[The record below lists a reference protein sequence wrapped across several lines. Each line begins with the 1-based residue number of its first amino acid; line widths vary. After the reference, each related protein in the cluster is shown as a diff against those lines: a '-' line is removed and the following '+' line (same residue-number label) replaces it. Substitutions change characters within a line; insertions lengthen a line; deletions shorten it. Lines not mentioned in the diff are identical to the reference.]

1 MRTTDLH
8 HGALHI
14 GGLTLSALLLSACAS
29 FAPQP
34 LDGGDV
40 DAVLASPDRAA
51 LVQQATKFT
60 HPRLA
65 PVMLDFTKPLR
76 ADELAIVAVLAN
88 PDLRALRSQQQV
100 ADAQVFA
107 SGLLPEPQLSLGV
120 DHVLSPR
127 DQGLSSAFAGG
138 LSLDLLGALV
148 TRGVERQIARSAAE
162 QVRLDIA
169 WQEWL
174 TAGQARLLAIRLP
187 RQRMAAQLTRLAAD
201 VAEVALRRTLA
212 GAARGDLKGDEVEAR
227 RIAASDASTRALAAE
242 RDAQSTALELNRI
255 VGLVPGEVLRVA
267 DTMPL
272 DEWRPPDPEA
282 LFVAARGARLDL
294 RAFASGYDSQQSAL
308 HRAVLGQYP
317 RLSITLNRARDTSS
331 VQTFG
336 PAVALDLPIWNRN
349 RGPIAVAEATRT
361 RLRSEFAA
369 RLFQTRADIADLVA
383 ALNRN
388 EQARAAVAA
397 QLSEI
402 ERIAEGFDAAA
413 RRGDVSVSLAES
425 ARASAVDKRLAFLSL
440 DQACAEQ
447 RVALALAVG
456 RPFTDSGTEP

>member
-1 MRTTDLH
+1 M
-8 HGALHI
+8 
-14 GGLTLSALLLSACAS
+14 
-29 FAPQP
+29 
-34 LDGGDV
+34 
-40 DAVLASPDRAA
+40 LASPDRAA
-51 LVQQATKFT
+51 LVQQAARFS

-65 PVMLDFTKPLR
+65 PVALDFTKPMT
-76 ADELAIVAVLAN
+76 ADELAVVAVLAN
-88 PDLRALRSQQQV
+88 PDLRALRAQQQV

-107 SGLLPEPQLSLGV
+107 SGLLPDPQLSLGV
-120 DHVLSPR
+120 DQVLSPR
-127 DQGLSSAFAGG
+127 GQGLSSAFAGS
-138 LSLDLLGALV
+138 LTLDLLGALV
-148 TRGVERQIARSAAE
+148 TRSVERQIAGSAAE

-187 RQRMAAQLTRLAAD
+187 RQRMAAQLARQAAD
-201 VAEVALRRTLA
+201 VAESGLRRTLA
-212 GAARGDLKGDEVEAR
+212 AAARGDLKGDEVEAR

-242 RDAQSTALELNRI
+242 RDAETSALELNRI

-267 DTMPL
+267 DAQPL

-282 LFVAARGARLDL
+282 LFAAARSARLDL
-294 RAFASGYDSQQSAL
+294 QAFASGYDSQQAAL
-308 HRAVLGQYP
+308 HRAVLSQYP

-336 PAVALDLPIWNRN
+336 PAVALDVPIWNRN
-349 RGPIAVAEATRT
+349 RGAIAVAEATRT

-369 RLFQTRADIADLVA
+369 RLHQTRADIADLIA
-383 ALNRN
+383 TLNGN

-397 QLSEI
+397 QLPEI
-402 ERIAEGFDAAA
+402 ERIAEGFNAAA

-440 DQACAEQ
+440 DQACAEE

-456 RPFTDSGTEP
+456 RPFADSGTEP